1 MAGCG
6 FLCWGASCPLF
17 PSGSAAAGPAP
28 RRRRRARCSCAL
40 QRARASRLRRRGAR
54 PLGAAG
60 ARPLMAKRRA
70 ETLMCHVPVKR
81 LLREPALPRAGER
94 RSRAEPGCAGP
105 AAPKRPLEEAEAPPG
120 KRLGPRAPRAQPE
133 AAGGG
138 RRRRGGTAEPRDAV
152 AEEGRAGGGG
162 EERTAAEA
170 KEVSSTFTGP
180 SPAPPHE
187 MDGKH
192 PLHLT

>member
-1 MAGCG
+1 M
-6 FLCWGASCPLF
+6 
-17 PSGSAAAGPAP
+17 
-28 RRRRRARCSCAL
+28 
-40 QRARASRLRRRGAR
+40 RRRGTR

-94 RSRAEPGCAGP
+94 RSRAEPGPAGP

-120 KRLGPRAPRAQPE
+120 KRLGPGAPRAQPA

-138 RRRRGGTAEPRDAV
+138 RRQRGGTAEPRDAA
-152 AEEGRAGGGG
+152 AEEGRAGGRG
-162 EERTAAEA
+162 EERTAAEQEEEFCQYNSFLYWRA
-170 KEVSSTFTGP
+170 PLPAIDLSDILNLDEETP
-180 SPAPPHE
+180 SGSKTAARTDTTETE
-187 MDGKH
+187 ME
-192 PLHLT
+192 T